1 LNHPGSFRA
10 RLRAREVLI
19 APFVTLSAPEVTE
32 LFAELGYDWIFIDA
46 EHATMGPPQIQA
58 LLQAAGRTPGVVRL
72 PPNDPTLLGKS
83 LDAGAA
89 GIIAAQV
96 NSAQQARHIVD
107 LSRYA
112 PAGNRGRGLA
122 RAHRYGAKL
131 AEYSAE
137 ANDTVAVIV
146 QAEHKD
152 AVADIDQIVRVEG
165 LDAVLIGPYDLASS
179 MGHTGEVTHPDVRD
193 AISKVRAA
201 CFEVGMP
208 IGIFGVSADA
218 VTPYIEAGFT
228 MIVVGADVLMLH
240 DAAKAMLST
249 VRRTAAH
256 RPRSA

>member
-1 LNHPGSFRA
+1 VNPSDSFRA

-19 APFVTLSAPEVTE
+19 GPFVTLSAPEVTE
-32 LFAELGYDWIFIDA
+32 LLADLGFDWIFIDA
-46 EHATMGPPQIQA
+46 EHAPMGPPQIQA
-58 LLQAAGRTPGVVRL
+58 LLQAAGRTPAVVRL

-96 NSAQQARHIVD
+96 NSAQQARQIVD
-107 LSRYA
+107 MSKYA
-112 PAGNRGRGLA
+112 PIGNRGRGLA
-122 RAHRYGAKL
+122 RAHRYGVKL
-131 AEYSAE
+131 AEYSAH

-179 MGHTGEVTHPDVRD
+179 MGHVGDVTHPEVRD
-193 AISKVRAA
+193 AISRVRAA

-208 IGIFGVSADA
+208 IGIFGVSAEA
-218 VTPYIEAGFT
+218 VTPYIEEGFT
-228 MIVVGADVLMLH
+228 LIVVGADVLMLG
-240 DAAKAMLST
+240 DAAKTMLGR
-249 VRRTAAH
+249 VRQVRAPRTGN
-256 RPRSA
+256 